1 MLEKIVSTGSEIVIL
16 DITGVPVVDTAVAR
30 QLLERESVAVV
41 PGEAFGA
48 PGYIRLSYATTL
60 ERIDEGLR
68 RLARF
73 FGRET

>member
-1 MLEKIVSTGSEIVIL
+1 MPT
-16 DITGVPVVDTAVAR
+16 DTAVAR

-48 PGYIRLSYATTL
+48 PGYIRLSYATTI
-60 ERIDEGLR
+60 ERIDEGLG

-73 FGRET
+73 FGQGK